1 MKITIAIAA
10 LAALSVPSLASANE
24 VTHVKY
30 ACDGNKILDVVYTGE
45 IAVMLQDD
53 ELVPMKRATSGY
65 PHGFHGVHHVL
76 LHLVRSLLF
85 ADPTLT
91 CPFVFREMRSGL
103 RHVT

>member
-53 ELVPMKRATSGY
+53 ELVPMKRATSGS
-65 PHGFHGVHHVL
+65 GVRYVPISEDYTYEL
-76 LHLVRSLLF
+76 WGK
-85 ADPTLT
+85 DDNMT
-91 CPFVFREMRSGL
+91 
-103 RHVT
+103 